1 MMFNETRSVFNEEYE
16 GLVSSFFS
24 LGRKRNVLW
33 GMEYQ
38 MFFLMELDEKEIDRL
53 VSEMVILRSL
63 EGVNHV

>member
-1 MMFNETRSVFNEEYE
+1 MLFNEARGVFNEEYFCLLNGPY
-16 GLVSSFFS
+16 GLD
-24 LGRKRNVLW
+24 RKYNALW